1 MEEYKTKALPSDNQ
15 FLGDG
20 TELFRDLSECFYYTS
35 EDDRRRPPII
45 KIPIPICTVA
55 AGTQPQTPIPPST
68 DITVQVIESS
78 ADPTTP
84 GPSET
89 FIEAK
94 TANGDLESLVDS
106 PTKKEPKYRW
116 KIAYNHYHQE
126 LDPGG
131 CQNDYEYLYHPM
143 NFKVTQCSALNYC
156 TRSYCP
162 NYHSATERE
171 VAIRVQEEIIRQ
183 TGYQYGNIQTQS
195 PVLSGADGT
204 PAPALCKDGANSSD
218 SEVETGC
225 SSINEAHGLFVEF
238 QLQVKFLR
246 DLTEE
251 LEVEYQADQREL
263 KEIQAII
270 AEDLATQKKTN
281 NAANQQESDHKTAK
295 SNGEGTKDSPSA
307 DKETYQLSRMNY
319 PRFKHGSNFQG
330 KKNKL
335 GKQLILND
343 FKPSG
348 SADASQQTTQYF
360 INQEVK
366 SFENINTEFKNFSHL
381 DVSRTITSGEDSVQL
396 HLRIHELF
404 WGATVLWD
412 Q

>member
-1 MEEYKTKALPSDNQ
+1 MSEDASSFMRHILEEYKTKAAPSDKQ

-45 KIPIPICTVA
+45 KIPIPVCSLTD
-55 AGTQPQTPIPPST
+55 GTEPQTSIPPST
-68 DITVQVIESS
+68 DITVQVIESV

-84 GPSET
+84 GPPEPMIQRWAANTDPDAIMDST
-89 FIEAK
+89 AK
-94 TANGDLESLVDS
+94 KDR
-106 PTKKEPKYRW
+106 KYRW
-116 KIAYNHYHQE
+116 KMAYNHYHQE

-131 CQNDYEYLYHPM
+131 CQNDCEYLYHPM
-143 NFKVTQCSALNYC
+143 NFKVMQCSALNYC

-162 NYHSATERE
+162 NYHSAAERE

-183 TGYQYGNIQTQS
+183 TGYQYSTTQNHR
-195 PVLSGADGT
+195 LSGGDPTSVA
-204 PAPALCKDGANSSD
+204 APCKDGTNSSD

-251 LEVEYQADQREL
+251 LELEYQVDQRQL
-263 KEIQAII
+263 KELQAIV
-270 AEDLATQKKTN
+270 AEDLASQKRATN
-281 NAANQQESDHKTAK
+281 VANLQSSDQKTAK
-295 SNGEGTKDSPSA
+295 SNGEAVRDSPGG

-343 FKPSG
+343 FKPSA
-348 SADASQQTTQYF
+348 SADPNQQTTQYF

-381 DVSRTITSGEDSVQL
+381 DVARLVTLGEDSL
-396 HLRIHELF
+396 
-404 WGATVLWD
+404 
-412 Q
+412 